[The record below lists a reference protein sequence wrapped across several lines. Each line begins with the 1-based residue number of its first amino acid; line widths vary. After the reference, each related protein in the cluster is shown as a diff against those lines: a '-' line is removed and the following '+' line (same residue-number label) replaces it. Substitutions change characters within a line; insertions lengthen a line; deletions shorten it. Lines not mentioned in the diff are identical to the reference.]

1 MLRLLNAKFIEG
13 CRGENVDIMAREPM
27 WQAGWDYKCGTG
39 HGVGHVLNVHEGPH
53 NIRYR
58 IGANGPSAVLEE
70 GMVVTDEPGVYRE
83 GQFGVRTE
91 NEMLVVP
98 FTETEDGKFLQFE
111 NLTFIPIDLDGI
123 DTSYLTEE
131 DKKLLNNYHESVY
144 ETMAPY
150 LDDELK
156 LWLKE
161 YTRPI

>member
-1 MLRLLNAKFIEG
+1 MLAELEG
-13 CRGENVDIMAREPM
+13 
-27 WQAGWDYKCGTG
+27 K
-39 HGVGHVLNVHEGPH
+39 
-53 NIRYR
+53 
-58 IGANGPSAVLEE
+58 GADLG
-70 GMVVTDEPGVYRE
+70 DEPGVYRE